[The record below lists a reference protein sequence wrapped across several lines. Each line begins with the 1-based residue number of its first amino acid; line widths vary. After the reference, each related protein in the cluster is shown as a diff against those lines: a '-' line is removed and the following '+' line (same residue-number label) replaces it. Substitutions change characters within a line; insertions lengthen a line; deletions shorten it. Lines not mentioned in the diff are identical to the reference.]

1 MTVSSLDLLTIDE
14 QIIQLSPSFNG
25 SICKPRYVCTMT
37 CEVRQLSLGQLHMWE
52 HHIPVLSMPHKQWQ
66 GPVYRNE
73 TRDSILMQ
81 AVRSVEFK
89 DYFTNKIRLS
99 LE

>member
-14 QIIQLSPSFNG
+14 QIIQLSASFNG
-25 SICKPRYVCTMT
+25 SICKPRYVRAMT

-52 HHIPVLSMPHKQWQ
+52 HYIPVLSMPHKQWQ
-66 GPVYRNE
+66 GPVYRNK

-81 AVRSVEFK
+81 AKSEV
-89 DYFTNKIRLS
+89 
-99 LE
+99 